1 MMEKKMRLDRFL
13 VEMGRGTRSQIKE
26 AARKGRIQVNGQT
39 EKKTDRKIDPNTDQ
53 VVFDGADVSY
63 QEYAYYLLNKP
74 QGVVSATEDGRH
86 RTVLDLLGSQVR
98 KGLFPVGRL
107 DIDTE
112 GLLILTNDGD
122 LAHRLLSPKKHVD
135 KQYFA
140 RVAGFLP
147 PDAEAQMG
155 AGMILSDGTA
165 VRPGRLEVL
174 VRNQETGDG
183 PESQVLL
190 TIQEGKFHQVKRMFE
205 ALDCRVTY
213 LKRLSMGPLRLDED
227 LAPGQFRPLTQEEIQ
242 ALQDAGGGAGAE
254 DDLSQTLSQA
264 QAVLFDLDGTLVDS
278 MWMWK
283 AIDIEYLGR
292 YGLSCPDDLQRAMEG
307 MSFSETA
314 AYFKETFQL
323 PDSIQEIKDAWEA
336 MSIEKYRNQV
346 PLKKGARRFLE
357 YLKARKLRAGIAT
370 SNGQAMVDAVLDALE
385 LRPYFQV
392 VTTACEV
399 KAGKP
404 APDIYLEVARRLG
417 VSPDRCLVFE
427 DVPAGIQAGLAAG
440 MKVCAVED
448 RYSAKMRE
456 EKLKLADYFIEDFD
470 EIVLPPIT
478 EEP

>member
-190 TIQEGKFHQVKRMFE
+190 TIQEGKFHQVKRMFQAVGKE
-205 ALDCRVTY
+205 VLY
-213 LKRLSMGPLRLDED
+213 LKRLSMGSLKLDPE
-227 LAPGQFRPLTQEEIQ
+227 LAPGQYRELTKEE
-242 ALQDAGGGAGAE
+242 
-254 DDLSQTLSQA
+254 
-264 QAVLFDLDGTLVDS
+264 
-278 MWMWK
+278 
-283 AIDIEYLGR
+283 
-292 YGLSCPDDLQRAMEG
+292 ME
-307 MSFSETA
+307 
-314 AYFKETFQL
+314 
-323 PDSIQEIKDAWEA
+323 
-336 MSIEKYRNQV
+336 
-346 PLKKGARRFLE
+346 
-357 YLKARKLRAGIAT
+357 
-370 SNGQAMVDAVLDALE
+370 
-385 LRPYFQV
+385 
-392 VTTACEV
+392 
-399 KAGKP
+399 
-404 APDIYLEVARRLG
+404 RL
-417 VSPDRCLVFE
+417 
-427 DVPAGIQAGLAAG
+427 
-440 MKVCAVED
+440 
-448 RYSAKMRE
+448 
-456 EKLKLADYFIEDFD
+456 
-470 EIVLPPIT
+470 
-478 EEP
+478 